1 MSCSEAVFVRRLVKD
16 FKLDKPILLMGLPGM
31 GMVGKMTVAYLIE
44 ELLAEEVVRIYSS
57 FFPSI
62 CFLDKGGLGRLTRC
76 ELYAVNDADTKPNI
90 LLFTGDCQPL
100 SCGMLQVMSTVLDI
114 AQENDVDTVI
124 TIGGLRSQNGPDV
137 AAFVFSEEDAAF
149 LEQHEIEMLSS
160 GQVTGA
166 VGVMTALAAERN
178 IKAFGLLGRL
188 YSDAPVDP
196 IAARNVL
203 KRLTKLYKGL
213 ETALDLDKFADMI
226 EEAQEKEIIR
236 EKLVES
242 IREKTGE
249 EERSSCYFI

>member
-1 MSCSEAVFVRRLVKD
+1 MSCSNGIFLRKLQPEQKI
-16 FKLDKPILLMGLPGM
+16 KLDKPILLMGLPGM
-31 GMVGKMTVAYLIE
+31 GMVGKMTIAYLIE

-62 CFLDKGGLGRLTRC
+62 SFLDKGGLGRLTRC
-76 ELYAVNDADTKPNI
+76 EIYAANDTKPNF

-100 SCGMLQVMSTVLDI
+100 SCGMVQVMSTVLDI

-137 AAFVFSEEDAAF
+137 AAFVFSEEDATF
-149 LEQHEIEMLSS
+149 LEQYEVEMLSS

-166 VGVMTALAAERN
+166 VGVMTALAAERD
-178 IKAFGLLGRL
+178 IKSFGLLGKL

-196 IAARNVL
+196 IAAQNVL
-203 KRLTKLYKGL
+203 KKLVELYK
-213 ETALDLDKFADMI
+213 LDIQIDKFEDMI
-226 EEAQEKEIIR
+226 EEAQEKEVIR

-242 IREKTGE
+242 IREKTDE
-249 EERSSCYFI
+249 EERSSCYFV

>member
-1 MSCSEAVFVRRLVKD
+1 MNCSNGIFVRRLVKN

-44 ELLAEEVVRIYSS
+44 ELLAEEVIRIYSS
-57 FFPSI
+57 YFPAIS
-62 CFLDKGGLGRLTRC
+62 FLDKGGLGRLTRC
-76 ELYAVNDADTKPNI
+76 ELYAANDTKPNF

-100 SCGMLQVMSTVLDI
+100 SCGMVQVMSTVLDI
-114 AQENDVDTVI
+114 AQENNVDTVI

-137 AAFVFSEEDAAF
+137 AAFVFSEEDATF
-149 LEQHEIEMLSS
+149 LEQHEVEMLSS

-166 VGVMTALAAERN
+166 VGVMTALAAERD

-196 IAARNVL
+196 AAAQNVL
-203 KRLTKLYKGL
+203 KRLIKLYKGL
-213 ETALDLDKFADMI
+213 ETSLDLDKFVDMI

>member
-1 MSCSEAVFVRRLVKD
+1 MNCSNGIFLRYLKKERKFQ
-16 FKLDKPILLMGLPGM
+16 LDKPILLMGLPGM

-76 ELYAVNDADTKPNI
+76 ELYAVNDADTKPNFLI
-90 LLFTGDCQPL
+90 FTGDCQPL
-100 SCGMLQVMSTVLDI
+100 SCGMVQVMSTVLDV

-124 TIGGLRSQNGPDV
+124 TIGGLRTQSGPDV
-137 AAFVFSEEDAAF
+137 AAFVFSEEDATF
-149 LEQHEIEMLSS
+149 LEQHDVEMLSS

-166 VGVMTALAAERN
+166 VGVMTALAAERD
-178 IKAFGLLGRL
+178 IKSFGLLGRL
-188 YSDAPVDP
+188 YSEAPVDP
-196 IAARNVL
+196 IAAKNVL
-203 KRLTKLYKGL
+203 QKLIKIYKID
-213 ETALDLDKFADMI
+213 LDLEKFADMI

-242 IREKTGE
+242 IREKTDE

>member
-1 MSCSEAVFVRRLVKD
+1 MNCSNGIFLRYVNGEQKLQ
-16 FKLDKPILLMGLPGM
+16 LDKPILLMGLPGM

-76 ELYAVNDADTKPNI
+76 EIYAANDTKPNF

-100 SCGMLQVMSTVLDI
+100 SCGMVQVISTVLDV
-114 AQENDVDTVI
+114 AQETNVDTVI
-124 TIGGLRSQNGPDV
+124 AIGGLRTQNGPDV
-137 AAFVFSEEDAAF
+137 ATFVFSEEDATF
-149 LEQHEIEMLSS
+149 LEKYKLEMLSS

-166 VGVMTALAAERN
+166 VGVMTALAAERG
-178 IKAFGLLGRL
+178 IKSFGMLGRL
-188 YSDAPVDP
+188 YSEAPVDP
-196 IAARNVL
+196 TAAQNVL
-203 KRLTKLYKGL
+203 RKLVDIYKL
-213 ETALDLDKFADMI
+213 DLDLDKFSDMI
-226 EEAQEKEIIR
+226 EEAREKEVIR

-242 IREKTGE
+242 IREKTDE

>member
-1 MSCSEAVFVRRLVKD
+1 MNCSNGIFLRYVNGEQKLQ
-16 FKLDKPILLMGLPGM
+16 LDKPILLMGLPGM

-76 ELYAVNDADTKPNI
+76 EIYAANDTKPNF

-100 SCGMLQVMSTVLDI
+100 SCGMVQVISTVLDV
-114 AQENDVDTVI
+114 AQETNVDTVI
-124 TIGGLRSQNGPDV
+124 AIGGLRTQNGPDV
-137 AAFVFSEEDAAF
+137 AAFVFSEEDATF
-149 LEQHEIEMLSS
+149 LEKYKLEMLSS

-166 VGVMTALAAERN
+166 VGVMTALAAERG
-178 IKAFGLLGRL
+178 IKSFGMLGRL
-188 YSDAPVDP
+188 YSEAPVDP
-196 IAARNVL
+196 TAAQNVL
-203 KRLTKLYKGL
+203 RKLVDIYKL
-213 ETALDLDKFADMI
+213 DLDLDKFSDMI
-226 EEAQEKEIIR
+226 EEAREKEVIR

-242 IREKTGE
+242 IREKTDE